1 MGFGDFSIRVLPH
14 TSYSD
19 IGYFMVE
26 GRVCLGA
33 LGFGL
38 CFGLLYWFG
47 GLLCFGI
54 VCIDCWEVLCVLRD
68 LRVEM
73 LGGLRIEVKV

>member
-1 MGFGDFSIRVLPH
+1 MGFGDFLLGSYPH

-38 CFGLLYWFG
+38 CFGLLYWFC

-54 VCIDCWEVLCVLRD
+54 VV
-68 LRVEM
+68 
-73 LGGLRIEVKV
+73 

>member
-1 MGFGDFSIRVLPH
+1 MD
-14 TSYSD
+14 
-19 IGYFMVE
+19 
-26 GRVCLGA
+26 CLGA

-54 VCIDCWEVLCVLRD
+54 IVLVVGRFSM
-68 LRVEM
+68 RVADPIMGE
-73 LGGLRIEVKV
+73 RV

>member
-1 MGFGDFSIRVLPH
+1 MCFGDFSIRVLPH
-14 TSYSD
+14 ISYWD

-26 GRVCLGA
+26 GRICLGA

-38 CFGLLYWFG
+38 LFGLLFGFG

-54 VCIDCWEVLCVLRD
+54 VALV
-68 LRVEM
+68 
-73 LGGLRIEVKV
+73 LGGALCFEGFKG